1 MSKFEIDTDQIESL
15 TTVLARIL
23 EAQDL
28 NEIEITQGE
37 TTIRIVRERP
47 QIQTMVAPSLP
58 AANIPATE
66 SFPSTSQTND
76 PSNSPTHSP
85 AHSPANPDHNDHSG
99 SVKSPMVGTVYLAP
113 QSDAPPFITIG
124 AQVSEGQTLLIIE
137 AMKVMNPIVSPITGV
152 IKDILVENAEPVE
165 FDQPLVIIE

>member
-37 TTIRIVRERP
+37 TTIRIVREGPKFKPWCAITPRKFLYRSPPRP
-47 QIQTMVAPSLP
+47 KQI
-58 AANIPATE
+58 
-66 SFPSTSQTND
+66 

-85 AHSPANPDHNDHSG
+85 RI
-99 SVKSPMVGTVYLAP
+99 P
-113 QSDAPPFITIG
+113 Q
-124 AQVSEGQTLLIIE
+124 QTRSYGIQAVLSH
-137 AMKVMNPIVSPITGV
+137 PW
-152 IKDILVENAEPVE
+152 
-165 FDQPLVIIE
+165 